1 MNTQF
6 IISDEI
12 QNEIDCVRSKFPSNE
27 SKPAIIESLLIL
39 QHHNGGYVTQ
49 DIMRALANYLSVS
62 EIDVLEVATF
72 YTMINTEPVGRN
84 VISVCNNVSCML
96 RGADDILQHV
106 ENKLCVKVGESTS
119 DKKFFLKDEV
129 ECLAACNGAPMMQV
143 NHRNYENLTIKKVDE
158 ILDKIK

>member
-39 QHHNGGYVTQ
+39 QHQNGGYVTQ
-49 DIMRALANYLSVS
+49 EIMRALANYLSVS

-96 RGADDILQHV
+96 RGADDILKHV
-106 ENKLCVKVGESTS
+106 EKKLCVKVGESTS

>member
-72 YTMINTEPVGRN
+72 YTMINTEQVGRN

-106 ENKLCVKVGESTS
+106 EKKLCVKVGESTT
-119 DKKFFLKDEV
+119 DKKFFLKMKLNVLQHVMEH
-129 ECLAACNGAPMMQV
+129 L
-143 NHRNYENLTIKKVDE
+143 
-158 ILDKIK
+158 

>member
-1 MNTQF
+1 MSTQF

-39 QHHNGGYVTQ
+39 QHHNDGYVTQ
-49 DIMRALANYLSVS
+49 SIMRALANYLSVS

-96 RGADDILQHV
+96 RGADDILKHVEKNYVLKLESQHLTISFSSKMKLNVSQHV
-106 ENKLCVKVGESTS
+106 MV
-119 DKKFFLKDEV
+119 
-129 ECLAACNGAPMMQV
+129 
-143 NHRNYENLTIKKVDE
+143 RR
-158 ILDKIK
+158 